1 MRRWIL
7 IAAAAALVT
16 PAAAQDWNSAGA
28 LQLARQATERRTR
41 AAGDS
46 SLRDYRAL
54 GHGFLFFLGQF
65 GEGLAEPPRLVKTDQ
80 LELEVYWK
88 APGRSKQRIVGWRD
102 RTDVPTDL
110 RYHVDH
116 LGIVQ
121 NNFGPRI
128 RLGDGDEVRDVP
140 HPLAPGAAELYDF
153 ALGDTLIVALPDGD
167 ITVVELQ
174 VRPRDFSQPRLVGS
188 LYVEP
193 RRAELVRLVFT
204 FTRAAYVD
212 RQLEDLSIVLDNA
225 LYEGRWWL
233 PYRQEIEI
241 RRRAT
246 WLDIP
251 ARGIIRGRWEVD
263 GYVFNAGLTDG
274 WFAGPEIVA
283 APPARRD
290 SFPWPESLD
299 AAVREVSDPQRRLD
313 LNEVRAEI
321 GRLSSGRA
329 LSGVRPRRL
338 AVSSLSDLAH
348 VNRVEGLALGAGVA
362 WQMGEDWDGR
372 ARAGYGFAGELVSG
386 SVRIEAAGPQGGPAI
401 SLYRDVRDVS
411 DWPVGS
417 RLVNSITS
425 QEMGDD
431 YGDYYSA
438 AGARIEWRRP
448 LGGRW
453 EWTASAAWEWIDSLP
468 VAAAP
473 VRGTYRPNPD
483 LGTGDLALVR
493 LALRQRTGG
502 LAERRNTAL
511 DAALESGTMN
521 GGPFYARLSV
531 AGQLQQPVG
540 VTSVLVRVRAG
551 VADDALPAHRAFVLG
566 GRGTLVGDEFREWG
580 GAASA
585 LGHVEWRLPV
595 PFPTLPLGPYA
606 RTPGTLIVAPFAA
619 VGWAERPAAGAPWR
633 ASDGARVTLGLAV
646 EWLGLLRIEAGWGTA
661 SDKIGVVMDVTRDFW
676 DIL

>member
-1 MRRWIL
+1 M
-7 IAAAAALVT
+7 
-16 PAAAQDWNSAGA
+16 
-28 LQLARQATERRTR
+28 
-41 AAGDS
+41 
-46 SLRDYRAL
+46 
-54 GHGFLFFLGQF
+54 
-65 GEGLAEPPRLVKTDQ
+65 
-80 LELEVYWK
+80 
-88 APGRSKQRIVGWRD
+88 
-102 RTDVPTDL
+102 
-110 RYHVDH
+110 
-116 LGIVQ
+116 
-121 NNFGPRI
+121 
-128 RLGDGDEVRDVP
+128 
-140 HPLAPGAAELYDF
+140 
-153 ALGDTLIVALPDGD
+153 
-167 ITVVELQ
+167 
-174 VRPRDFSQPRLVGS
+174 
-188 LYVEP
+188 
-193 RRAELVRLVFT
+193 
-204 FTRAAYVD
+204 
-212 RQLEDLSIVLDNA
+212 
-225 LYEGRWWL
+225 
-233 PYRQEIEI
+233 
-241 RRRAT
+241 
-246 WLDIP
+246 
-251 ARGIIRGRWEVD
+251 
-263 GYVFNAGLTDG
+263 
-274 WFAGPEIVA
+274 
-283 APPARRD
+283 
-290 SFPWPESLD
+290 
-299 AAVREVSDPQRRLD
+299 
-313 LNEVRAEI
+313 
-321 GRLSSGRA
+321 
-329 LSGVRPRRL
+329 
-338 AVSSLSDLAH
+338 
-348 VNRVEGLALGAGVA
+348 NRVEGLALGAGVA

-372 ARAGYGFAGELVSG
+372 ARLGYGFAGELVSG
-386 SVRIEAAGPQGGPAI
+386 SVRIEAAGPRGGPAI

-438 AGARIEWRRP
+438 AGARLEWRRP

-540 VTSVLVRVRAG
+540 ATSVLVRVRAG
-551 VADDALPAHRAFVLG
+551 LADDALPAHRAFVLG

-585 LGHVEWRLPV
+585 LGHLEWRLPV

-619 VGWAERPAAGAPWR
+619 AGWAERPAAGAPWR